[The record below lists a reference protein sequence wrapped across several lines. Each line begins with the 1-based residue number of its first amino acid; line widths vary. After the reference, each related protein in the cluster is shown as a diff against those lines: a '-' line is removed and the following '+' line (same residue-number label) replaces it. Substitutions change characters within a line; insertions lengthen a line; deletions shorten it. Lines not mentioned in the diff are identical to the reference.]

1 MPTQRIAEEYPPKSG
16 ILIAQK
22 TNPSGSHAYRVDIS
36 ASLTGADRE
45 QRQFPTKE
53 EAQHY
58 AKQRH
63 AEIVRHGH
71 AAFSLSAQQRADAL
85 KALAILRS
93 CELSLEDAAKFAATH
108 RATQRELLTVSEL
121 YRRFMAAPGRRKAK
135 AVPRRPLTIIN
146 LTWRLNRFE
155 KIFGKR
161 VASEMR
167 HDEVESWFRSLGELS
182 AISFNNYRRVLHAMF
197 SFGVAQG
204 YTASNPIAK
213 IPLYVVPHKAPP
225 ILTVEQA
232 EKLVAAAVKSE
243 NKLGLLGFVVF
254 GLFAGLRRAELEQ
267 LDWAAVKW
275 ERKMVTVDAFYDELQ
290 ASLYADDECGE
301 RHPYFN
307 NRNASDYNPDA
318 K

>member
-22 TNPSGSHAYRVDIS
+22 TNPSGSHAYRVDIA
-36 ASLTGADRE
+36 ASLTGVDRE
-45 QRQFPTKE
+45 QRQFSTKDK
-53 EAQHY
+53 AQRY

-63 AEIVRHGH
+63 TEIVRHGH

-85 KALAILRS
+85 RAFAILRPY
-93 CELSLEDAAKFAATH
+93 ELSLEDAAKFAATH
-108 RATQRELLTVSEL
+108 RTTQCEQLTVSEL

-155 KIFGKR
+155 KFFGKR
-161 VASEMR
+161 VASEIR

-204 YTASNPIAK
+204 YSASNPIAK

-225 ILTVEQA
+225 ILTVAQA
-232 EKLVAAAVKSE
+232 EKLVTSAVTSE
-243 NKLGLLGFVVF
+243 KKLGLLGLVVL
-254 GLFAGLRRAELEQ
+254 GLFAGLRRAEIEQ
-267 LDWAAVKW
+267 LDWSAVKW
-275 ERKMVTVDAFYDELQ
+275 DHKMVTVDGAIAKSGSIRNVTLPDNAQ
-290 ASLYADDECGE
+290 AWLLD
-301 RHPYFN
+301 
-307 NRNASDYNPDA
+307 
-318 K
+318 